1 MHTVRDKWRS
11 KEYPYFLR
19 TLRVIS
25 STEVTSC
32 LGVGRV
38 ALHRTGGRSAAA
50 FRPSLRSRRNAAVDR
65 PPVRCS
71 ATRPPPRADPSST
84 LEVAEVGYPT
94 VTLDTSG
101 KNGVQYVSLGG
112 LRSNLYNLCMI
123 SFNKIF
129 FQKIGFYKVV

>member
-1 MHTVRDKWRS
+1 MPVVCAAGKIEPPWLVQGS
-11 KEYPYFLR
+11 
-19 TLRVIS
+19 
-25 STEVTSC
+25 
-32 LGVGRV
+32 LG
-38 ALHRTGGRSAAA
+38 LIFQLNGGRALSG
-50 FRPSLRSRRNAAVDR
+50 
-65 PPVRCS
+65 
-71 ATRPPPRADPSST
+71 T

-101 KNGVQYVSLGG
+101 KNGVQYVSLGR